1 MSIRRPRFVHQIT
14 QLTLPLTLPLALLA
28 SAVAP
33 LVLRAQAPQRVSKSA
48 TEPPPPAGTTTGTLD
63 AVVAAERAYARD
75 AEARGMRDASL
86 AAFADD
92 GVVFRERIALAKPY
106 WATVPAPGPLFRW
119 APAWGGASASGDL
132 AFTTGPYTLRT
143 APADTAASHG
153 QFATVWTR
161 QGPNAPWKVLVDVGA
176 HGDATADAPATPS
189 ATPAPTFVPRV
200 LGGAST
206 GPRGGASSAAV
217 AEGQRAMLL
226 IADRGLAAAGRAN
239 GPGAALAAVAA
250 EDVRALWPGSAPALG
265 RAAATAAIAARV
277 GHVPGAVLEYQTSEA
292 RVARA
297 GDLGVTWGTY
307 ALRAADGVLAEQGA
321 YLRIWGRE
329 GGGWRVLVDALSPAN

>member
-1 MSIRRPRFVHQIT
+1 MSTRR
-14 QLTLPLTLPLALLA
+14 LAPLAPLALLLTA
-28 SAVAP
+28 TAAP
-33 LVLRAQAPQRVSKSA
+33 LHAQAPQRVSKSA
-48 TEPPPPAGTTTGTLD
+48 TDAPPPAGTTAGTLD

-119 APAWGGASASGDL
+119 APAWGAASASGDL
-132 AFTTGPYTLRT
+132 AFTTGPYTFRAT
-143 APADTAASHG
+143 AGDTAVSHG

-161 QGPNAPWKVLVDVGA
+161 QPNAGWKVLVDVGA
-176 HGDATADAPATPS
+176 DGPPTADAPATPN
-189 ATPAPTFVPRV
+189 ATPAPAFVPRP
-200 LGGAST
+200 LGGAAT
-206 GPRGGASSAAV
+206 GARGAASSAAV

-239 GPGAALAAVAA
+239 GAGAALAAVAA
-250 EDVRALWPGSAPALG
+250 SDVRALWPGSAPAVG
-265 RAAATAAIAARV
+265 PQAASAAIAARV
-277 GHVPGAVLEYQTSEA
+277 GRVPGAVLEYQTSEA
-292 RVARA
+292 RVSRA

-307 ALRAADGVLAEQGA
+307 ALRGSDGAVAEQGA
-321 YLRIWGRE
+321 YLRVWGRE
-329 GGGWRVLVDALSPAN
+329 GGGWRVLVDALSPAG